1 MTERTANEILDDTF
15 LDIRAKL
22 LEVAADF
29 DRIDR
34 ASDAGAKLTGSA
46 LERREK
52 LAEAARLLLSEGP
65 DRAERFQKLFS
76 REYDST
82 WRTEM
87 QL

>member
-1 MTERTANEILDDTF
+1 MNRTANSILDETF
-15 LDIRAKL
+15 LDMRAKL

-34 ASDAGAKLTGSA
+34 ASDHGDVLSGQSQQLRQRLDEA
-46 LERREK
+46 LQI
-52 LAEAARLLLSEGP
+52 LLSENA
-65 DRAERFQKLFS
+65 DRAERLQILFS
-76 REYDST
+76 RQYQDT